1 MSIDGKINTRRYL
14 NRTQDQAAEELDE
27 SARAPRLQALGNT
40 KKGVNT

>member
-1 MSIDGKINTRRYL
+1 MSIDKMTNTRRYL

-40 KKGVNT
+40 KKGVNA